1 MTQTEAAAAA
11 GYSNP
16 NTDAWR
22 LLRLPHVVKALRQRR
37 TELVEGDLTGL
48 ALKTLRDTMADTGA
62 PRDAR
67 LKAAKIVLDLGQF
80 NKDANKIKELKG
92 KPLAEMTED
101 ELRAMAAQLRQDA
114 REDAREDETPAED
127 VKVINGIA
135 EPVRP

>member
-1 MTQTEAAAAA
+1 
-11 GYSNP
+11 
-16 NTDAWR
+16 
-22 LLRLPHVVKALRQRR
+22 
-37 TELVEGDLTGL
+37 
-48 ALKTLRDTMADTGA
+48 LRDTMADTGA

-114 REDAREDETPAED
+114 REDARETDAPAED
-127 VKVINGIA
+127 VNVINTIA
-135 EPVRP
+135 EPVTP